1 MMQVMMMM
9 MIMMMMMMRV
19 LMMQAKRL
27 LGVVV
32 GSTDPGHHQRSLDQ
46 GEEAARIIEEYGN
59 NKDNKT
65 N

>member
-1 MMQVMMMM
+1 
-9 MIMMMMMMRV
+9 
-19 LMMQAKRL
+19 MMQAKRL

-59 NKDNKT
+59 NTTVFSSVLLWFVSDKIH
-65 N
+65 

>member
-1 MMQVMMMM
+1 
-9 MIMMMMMMRV
+9 
-19 LMMQAKRL
+19 MMQAKRL

-59 NKDNKT
+59 NNTTVFSSVLLWLVSDKIH
-65 N
+65 

>member
-1 MMQVMMMM
+1 
-9 MIMMMMMMRV
+9 
-19 LMMQAKRL
+19 MMQAKRL

-59 NKDNKT
+59 KT
-65 N
+65 LFCFCLFQIKSINHTTYI

>member
-1 MMQVMMMM
+1 
-9 MIMMMMMMRV
+9 
-19 LMMQAKRL
+19 MMQAKRL

-59 NKDNKT
+59 NAT
-65 N
+65 VCVSTLFCFLFVSLF

>member
-1 MMQVMMMM
+1 
-9 MIMMMMMMRV
+9 
-19 LMMQAKRL
+19 MMQAKRL

-59 NKDNKT
+59 NTTVISSVLLWFVSDKIH
-65 N
+65 

>member
-1 MMQVMMMM
+1 M
-9 MIMMMMMMRV
+9 MIMMMMPI
-19 LMMQAKRL
+19 MQAKRL

-46 GEEAARIIEEYGN
+46 GEEAAKIIEEYGN